1 MKHIPQIKISDYNYQ
16 LPENRIAQF
25 PLDKRDQS
33 KLLIFKDD
41 KIEEN
46 IFSSIYTFVPDH
58 ALLIYNQTRVIQAR
72 IPFQKETGAQIEI
85 FCLEPVAP
93 TKEIQKAFENHSG
106 VSWNCLVGNSKK
118 WKSGML
124 KREFKLNG
132 VHVELFAERQ
142 SKSDDHSV
150 IEFSWTPGYFSF
162 SEVLD
167 AAGIIP
173 LPPYMHR
180 EAEDSD
186 KTRYQTIYARSEG
199 SVAAPT
205 AGLHFTE
212 DVFKKLKNKNIHFDE
227 VTLHVGA
234 GTFKPVSAEKLADHE
249 MHTEKIYI
257 RKITIQ
263 AILDKHDKPVIVVG
277 TTTMRTI
284 ESLYWHGVKLIKGA
298 TRGGN
303 IDIKQWDPY
312 QADFNSGISVEES
325 LQAILQFMNENGLS
339 VISGQTQLMI
349 VPGYKIRIP
358 DILITNFHMP
368 QSTLLLLVSAFI
380 GDGWG
385 KVYQYALDN
394 DFRFLSYG
402 DSCLFFRKEL
412 PLQ

>member
-1 MKHIPQIKISDYNYQ
+1 MKHIPQIKISDYHYS

-41 KIEEN
+41 QIEEN
-46 IFSSIYTFVPDH
+46 IFSFIDAFLPDH
-58 ALLIYNQTRVIQAR
+58 ALMVYNQTRVIQAR
-72 IPFQKETGAQIEI
+72 IPFQKKTGAQIEI

-93 TKEIQKAFENHSG
+93 TKEIQKAFENQSG
-106 VSWNCLVGNSKK
+106 VSWKCLVGNSKK
-118 WKSGML
+118 WKSGELTRDFMI
-124 KREFKLNG
+124 KGIK
-132 VHVELFAERQ
+132 VELTAERQ
-142 SKSDDHSV
+142 SKTDDHSV
-150 IEFSWTPGYFSF
+150 IEFAWSPGHFSF

-234 GTFKPVSAEKLADHE
+234 GTFKPVSAERLTDHE

-257 RKITIQ
+257 RKSTIE
-263 AILDKHDKPVIVVG
+263 AILNKTDKAVIVVG

-284 ESLYWHGVKLIKGA
+284 ESLYWHGVKMIKGVA
-298 TRGGN
+298 EGNN
-303 IDIKQWDPY
+303 IDIDQWDPY
-312 QADFNSGISVEES
+312 HADFNSGISVEKS
-325 LQAILQFMNENGLS
+325 LQTILQFMNENDLE

-380 GDGWG
+380 GQGWK

-402 DSCLFFRKEL
+402 DSCLFFKKK
-412 PLQ
+412 